1 MLVRLATCGRYMLC
15 SSDDKVDNFLLR
27 NLETLKELQ
36 HLLQRQRRAMCAA
49 SSHSLCLCGRNEVSN
64 QSSDHCDSKQS
75 VTMKVCFSF
84 ETKLSVRTTTSTT
97 TFVATL
103 RFAYC

>member
-36 HLLQRQRRAMCAA
+36 HLLQRQRQCDIIMCVCAEEMGLQPHRPDD
-49 SSHSLCLCGRNEVSN
+49 S
-64 QSSDHCDSKQS
+64 DSK
-75 VTMKVCFSF
+75 TMQVCS
-84 ETKLSVRTTTSTT
+84 
-97 TFVATL
+97 
-103 RFAYC
+103 

>member
-36 HLLQRQRRAMCAA
+36 HLLQRQRQCDICVSVRKKW
-49 SSHSLCLCGRNEVSN
+49 VSN
-64 QSSDHCDSKQS
+64 PIVRTTPIAKQCKF
-75 VTMKVCFSF
+75 VSF
-84 ETKLSVRTTTSTT
+84 ETKLSVRHGRPRAGTGEVSGEVCRSL
-97 TFVATL
+97 FG
-103 RFAYC
+103 

>member
-36 HLLQRQRRAMCAA
+36 HLLQRQRQCDVRVRQAGTA
-49 SSHSLCLCGRNEVSN
+49 LCLCGR
-64 QSSDHCDSKQS
+64 K
-75 VTMKVCFSF
+75 
-84 ETKLSVRTTTSTT
+84 
-97 TFVATL
+97 
-103 RFAYC
+103 